1 MKKRFFKELNN
12 VTSRSITGS
21 FIESISEDVAIS
33 SDIIENYKAGNFQYL
48 CDRSMAYHYDSS
60 VSTIIGER
68 QILAFFAKN
77 LDVPLNVD
85 REAVALD
92 KFIASERRCRE
103 TNSSFQRWNRK
114 GHYDPYVESVL
125 FTAQRK
131 IASILGSSDFVP
143 GSFPSLESLDLS
155 FGPGANVNVK
165 KNTSA
170 RWKLSSGPACSADMV
185 RIVHDVLAEIP
196 SYTDFWSSS
205 SDENRW
211 LIPVEV
217 LPGELMF
224 VAKNAKTDRSI
235 IVEPSI
241 NTLVQ
246 KGVGKYLR
254 GRLLKYGIDLRDQ
267 SEGKTSNRRRA
278 FLSSIDN
285 RLMTVDLSSAS
296 DTVATKLVE
305 TLLPVD
311 WFDFLSSIRT
321 SKVTYKKVWDFPLN
335 LEKFSSMGNGFTFE
349 LETLIFY
356 ALTCAICEVEGIAPD
371 VSVYGDDII
380 APKEIFFKFEYIFD
394 LCGLE
399 INKEKSF
406 IDGPFRESCGGD
418 YFLGQNVRP
427 FYQKKNWSWA
437 SLFSFHNFLVRTGG
451 RFILPT
457 LFKAVEDAIPSCIKS
472 FGPDGYGDGHLLGDW
487 NPKLFRGKDGWGG
500 YVFTTLVQKPRQ
512 IKKYLLP
519 GDYLLPFYSAMVS
532 SGGGNHFSVRGASE
546 RVQTIRVYT
555 LSRG

>member
-1 MKKRFFKELNN
+1 MKKSFFKELNN

-21 FIESISEDVAIS
+21 FIDAISEDVGVS
-33 SDIIENYKAGNFQYL
+33 SDIIENYKAGNYQYL
-48 CDRSMAYHYDSS
+48 CDRSMAYHNDSS
-60 VSTIIGER
+60 VSTLIGER

-92 KFIASERRCRE
+92 KFIANERKCKE

-114 GHYDPYVESVL
+114 GHFDPYVESVL

-131 IASILGSSDFVP
+131 IASILGASDFVP
-143 GSFPSLESLDLS
+143 GSFPSLESLHLS

-170 RWKLSSGPACSADMV
+170 RWKLSSRPACSADMT
-185 RIVHDVLAEIP
+185 RIISLILAEVP
-196 SYTDFWSSS
+196 SYTSFWAE
-205 SDENRW
+205 SDDESRW
-211 LIPVEV
+211 VVPVDV

-235 IVEPSI
+235 IVEPSV
-241 NTLVQ
+241 NTLIQ
-246 KGVGKYLR
+246 KGVGKFFR
-254 GRLLKYGIDLRDQ
+254 ERLLKYGVDLRDQ

-278 FLSSIDN
+278 FLSSIN
-285 RLMTVDLSSAS
+285 NCLMTVDLASAS
-296 DTVATKLVE
+296 DTIATKLVE

-321 SKVTYKKVWDFPLN
+321 SRVVYRGDVELTFN

-349 LETLIFY
+349 LESMIFY
-356 ALTCAICEVEGIAPD
+356 ALTCAICEVEGIPTD

-380 APKEIFFKFEYIFD
+380 APKEIFPKFEYIFN

-399 INKEKSF
+399 VNKEKSY
-406 IDGPFRESCGGD
+406 ISGPFRESCGGD
-418 YFLGQNVRP
+418 YFLGQSVRP
-427 FYQKKNWSWA
+427 FYQKANWSWA

-451 RFILPT
+451 RYLMPL
-457 LFKAVEDAIPSCIKS
+457 LFKAVEDAIPDCIKS
-472 FGPDGYGDGHLLGDW
+472 FGPDNYGDGHLIGSW
-487 NPKLFRGKDGWGG
+487 SPKRFKAKDGWGG
-500 YVFTTLVQKPRQ
+500 YVFSTIVQKPRQ

-519 GDYLLPFYSAMVS
+519 GDYILPFYSAMVS
-532 SGGGNHFSVRGASE
+532 SGGGNHFSIRGASK

-555 LSRG
+555 LSQG